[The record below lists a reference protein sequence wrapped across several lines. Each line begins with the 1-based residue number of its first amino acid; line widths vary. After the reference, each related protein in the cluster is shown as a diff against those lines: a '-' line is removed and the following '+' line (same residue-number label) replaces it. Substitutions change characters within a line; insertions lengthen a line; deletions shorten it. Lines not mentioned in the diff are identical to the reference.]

1 MTVFSNHST
10 KELLDFYIKQTARF
24 KKERAILDEVKDEV
38 QSRIDKGELESY
50 RDMNKYVYDSLVI
63 TYFERTTWKYS
74 PAVESLKEQEQFNGN
89 ATPASAIT
97 YRFAVKND

>member
-10 KELLDFYIKQTARF
+10 EDLLDFYIKQTARF
-24 KKERAILDEVKDEV
+24 KKERTILDEVKDEL
-38 QSRIDKGELESY
+38 QDRIDKGELESY